1 MSERD
6 KITDEL
12 DDFSDDD
19 STLYNRRAALQDD
32 DDDSLDDE
40 EEEEEEEEPEE
51 EGTNAPKNEEEEAS
65 DVSDVD
71 EDEDEAHLKKLD
83 RTVRTHIVQE
93 FHPEIVYRSTE
104 EIEKL
109 VHVVRNRQG
118 QIIDPIHR
126 SLPLLTKYEKAR
138 LLGER
143 AKQLEEGAQPFV
155 KVDAEIV
162 DSYVIAEME
171 LKEKAMPFILE
182 RPMPNGGCEY
192 WQLVDL
198 EVI

>member
-19 STLYNRRAALQDD
+19 STLYNQRVNDD
-32 DDDSLDDE
+32 YDSLDDE
-40 EEEEEEEEPEE
+40 EEEGAEEEVEEEEEKVKSEE
-51 EGTNAPKNEEEEAS
+51 NEEAESDTSYEEEE
-65 DVSDVD
+65 
-71 EDEDEAHLKKLD
+71 EDDAHLKKLD
-83 RTVRTHIVQE
+83 RTKRAHIVQE
-93 FHPEIVYRSTE
+93 FHPEIVYRSTD

-109 VHVVRNRQG
+109 ANVVRNRQG
-118 QIIDPIHR
+118 HIIDPIHR

-192 WQLVDL
+192 WRLGDL